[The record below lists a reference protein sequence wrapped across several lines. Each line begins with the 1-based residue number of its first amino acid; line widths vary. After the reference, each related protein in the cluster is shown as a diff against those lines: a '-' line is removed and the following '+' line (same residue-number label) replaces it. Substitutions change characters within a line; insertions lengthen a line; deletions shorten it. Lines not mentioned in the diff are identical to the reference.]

1 MKTPGLD
8 LSQKL
13 KLEQKLA
20 PQLIQSL
27 QLLQLTTLELEQ
39 LLKQELETNPLLE
52 ETTDLV
58 ELKEAKTEEV
68 SQDGREGKS
77 AEAEREDEIPPEEKE
92 KEVAVER
99 EQVDWSEYI
108 QEGFSMGFGR
118 RGDDTDQ
125 EMPETYPSKEETL
138 EEHLLSQLRLMDL
151 SEEEMKIGENIIGN
165 LDDDGYLTCPIE
177 DIASAVAISVE
188 NVEEML
194 HIIQTFEPVGVGA
207 RDLRECLTIQ
217 LDQRGAKNPL
227 MRAIVDKHLMDLKR
241 GRFALIAK
249 TLGVSE
255 EEVHIASSEIARLNP
270 RPGWGPSM
278 GARAIF
284 PDVIIEKH
292 DNNYVVMLNDKNTPT
307 LRVNPL
313 YRSLI
318 DGSDASN
325 AEAKKYVIDKLNA
338 ARWLIKS
345 IDQRRST
352 ILAVVNYLV
361 QAQRDF
367 LEHGV
372 THLKPMVL
380 QEVADALDV
389 SVSTVSRVTSNK
401 YVQTPR
407 GIYPLK
413 YFFDAKIEGQGGE
426 DISSKR
432 VKDRIARMI
441 EEEDTK
447 HPLSDQE
454 IADRLKE
461 ENLNIARR
469 TVSKY
474 REQLKI
480 MPARFRKR

>member
-13 KLEQKLA
+13 KLEQRLA

-27 QLLQLTTLELEQ
+27 QLLQLTTLELEL
-39 LLKQELETNPLLE
+39 LLKEELETNPLLE

-58 ELKEAKTEEV
+58 EVKQTEESV
-68 SQDGREGKS
+68 EGKEE
-77 AEAEREDEIPPEEKE
+77 EAPPGEKQEELS
-92 KEVAVER
+92 VES

-108 QEGFSMGFGR
+108 NDGFEMGFR
-118 RGDDTDQ
+118 SRGEDREQ
-125 EMPETYPSKEETL
+125 EMPETYPTREETL
-138 EEHLLSQLRLMDL
+138 EEHLLSQLKLMDL
-151 SEEEMKIGENIIGN
+151 SEEEVRIGVYIIGN
-165 LDDDGYLTCPIE
+165 LDDDGYLTCPVE
-177 DIASAVAISVE
+177 DIATAVAVSVGE
-188 NVEEML
+188 VEQML
-194 HIIQTFEPVGVGA
+194 KVIQSFEPIGVGA
-207 RDLRECLTIQ
+207 RDLRECLRIQ
-217 LDQRGAKNPL
+217 LDHRDEQDPL
-227 MRAIVDKHLMDLKR
+227 VRAVVDKHLLDLKR

-249 TLGVSE
+249 TLSVAE
-255 EEVHIASSEIARLNP
+255 EEIHAAAARIAKLNP

-278 GARAIF
+278 GARTIF
-284 PDVIIEKH
+284 PDVIIEKV
-292 DNNYVVMLNDKNTPT
+292 DKNYVVMLNDKSTPI
-307 LRVNPL
+307 LRVNSL
-313 YRSLI
+313 YRSLLEK
-318 DGSDASN
+318 STPSN
-325 AEAKKYVIDKLNA
+325 KEAKQYVVDKLNA

-361 QAQRDF
+361 QAQHDF

-372 THLKPMVL
+372 THLRPMVL
-380 QEVADALDV
+380 QEVADALEV

-407 GIYPLK
+407 GIFPLK
-413 YFFDAKIEGQGGE
+413 YFFDAKIEGRGGE

-454 IADRLKE
+454 IANRLRA

>member
-1 MKTPGLD
+1 MKTPGLE

-13 KLEQKLA
+13 KLEQRLA

-27 QLLQLTTLELEQ
+27 QLLQLSTLELEQ

-52 ETTDLV
+52 EATDLV
-58 ELKEAKTEEV
+58 EVQETEKTEAP
-68 SQDGREGKS
+68 Q
-77 AEAEREDEIPPEEKE
+77 EEKE
-92 KEVAVER
+92 EEVTVDR
-99 EQVDWSEYI
+99 DQVDWSEYI
-108 QEGFSMGFGR
+108 REGFNMGFSSR
-118 RGDDTDQ
+118 EGDSAQ
-125 EMPETYPSKEETL
+125 EMAETYPPREETL
-138 EEHLLSQLRLMDL
+138 AEHLLAQLKLMDL
-151 SEEEMKIGENIIGN
+151 SEEEMMIGENIIGN

-177 DIASAVAISVE
+177 DIASAVAVAVE
-188 NVEEML
+188 DVEKML
-194 HIIQTFEPVGVGA
+194 KAIQTFDPVGVGA
-207 RDLRECLTIQ
+207 RDLRECLMIQ
-217 LDQRGAKNPL
+217 LDRKDEEDPL
-227 MRAIVDKHLMDLKR
+227 VRAIVEGHLLDLKR

-249 TLGVSE
+249 ALGVGE
-255 EEVHIASSEIARLNP
+255 EEAHQAAARLARLNP

-278 GARAIF
+278 GSRTIF
-284 PDVIIEKH
+284 PDVIIEKV
-292 DNNYVVMLNDKNTPT
+292 DNDYVVMLNDKSTPT
-307 LRVNPL
+307 LRVSPL
-313 YRSLI
+313 YRSLLE
-318 DGSDASN
+318 GSTASN
-325 AEAKKYVIDKLNA
+325 PETKRYVIDKLNA

-361 QAQRDF
+361 EVQRDF

-380 QEVADALDV
+380 QKVAEALGI

-407 GIYPLK
+407 GIFPLK
-413 YFFDAKIEGQGGE
+413 YFFDAKIEGRDGE
-426 DISSKR
+426 NVSSKR
-432 VKDRIARMI
+432 VKDLIARLI
-441 EEEDTK
+441 EEEDPK
-447 HPLSDQE
+447 NPFSDQE

-461 ENLNIARR
+461 KGLNIARR

>member
-39 LLKQELETNPLLE
+39 LLKQELESNPLLE
-52 ETTDLV
+52 ETTDLIDVKQV
-58 ELKEAKTEEV
+58 EEPKASQEDKEEESSPV
-68 SQDGREGKS
+68 
-77 AEAEREDEIPPEEKE
+77 EKE
-92 KEVAVER
+92 ELTIER

-108 QEGFSMGFGR
+108 REGFEMGYGS
-118 RGDDTDQ
+118 RGEERDQ

-138 EEHLLSQLRLMDL
+138 EEHLLSQLKLTDL
-151 SEEEMKIGENIIGN
+151 SEEDIRIGENIIGN
-165 LDDDGYLTCPIE
+165 LDDDGYLTCPVE
-177 DIASAVAISVE
+177 DIASAVAVSVE
-188 NVEEML
+188 DVERIL
-194 HIIQTFEPVGVGA
+194 TIIQTFDPVGVGA

-217 LDQRGAKNPL
+217 LKQKGEGDSLVG
-227 MRAIVDKHLMDLKR
+227 AIVDKHLLDLKR

-255 EEVHIASSEIARLNP
+255 EDVHQAASGIAKLNP
-270 RPGWGPSM
+270 RPGWGPSG

-284 PDVIIEKH
+284 PDVIVEKI
-292 DNNYVVMLNDKNTPT
+292 DNTYVVLLNDKNTPT

-313 YRSLI
+313 YRSLLE
-318 DGSDASN
+318 STPTSTS
-325 AEAKKYVIDKLNA
+325 EAKKYVVDKLNA

-345 IDQRRST
+345 IDQRKST

-361 QAQRDF
+361 EAQRDF

-380 QEVADALDV
+380 QEVADALSI

-407 GIYPLK
+407 GIFPLK
-413 YFFDAKIEGQGGE
+413 YFFDAKIEGRGGE

-432 VKDRIARMI
+432 VKDRISRMI
-441 EEEDTK
+441 EEEDPK
-447 HPLSDQE
+447 HPLSDQD
-454 IADRLKE
+454 IADRLRA

>member
-1 MKTPGLD
+1 MKIPGLD

-39 LLKQELETNPLLE
+39 LLKQELESNPLLE

-58 ELKEAKTEEV
+58 EVKQAEETKASQEEKEEEA
-68 SQDGREGKS
+68 S
-77 AEAEREDEIPPEEKE
+77 PEEKE
-92 KEVAVER
+92 ELSTDR
-99 EQVDWSEYI
+99 EQVDWSEYF
-108 QEGFSMGFGR
+108 QEGFEMGFGS
-118 RGDDTDQ
+118 RGEDRDH

-138 EEHLLSQLRLMDL
+138 AEHLLFQLKLMDF
-151 SEEEMKIGENIIGN
+151 SEEEEKIGENIIGN
-165 LDDDGYLTCPIE
+165 LDDDGYLTCPVE
-177 DIASAVAISVE
+177 DIATAVAVSVE
-188 NVEEML
+188 DVERML
-194 HIIQTFEPVGVGA
+194 KIIQTFDPVGVGA

-217 LDQRGAKNPL
+217 LVRKRESDSVVS
-227 MRAIVDKHLMDLKR
+227 AIVDKHLLDLKR

-255 EEVHIASSEIARLNP
+255 GEIHKAASKIAKLNP
-270 RPGWGPSM
+270 RPGWGPSG

-284 PDVIIEKH
+284 PDVIVEKV
-292 DNNYVVMLNDKNTPT
+292 DNNYVVMLNDKNSPM

-318 DGSDASN
+318 ESSATSN
-325 AEAKKYVIDKLNA
+325 PEAKKYVVDKLNA

-345 IDQRRST
+345 IDQRKST

-380 QEVADALDV
+380 QEVADALEV

-407 GIYPLK
+407 GIFPLK
-413 YFFDAKIEGQGGE
+413 YFFDAKIEGRGGE

-441 EEEDTK
+441 EEEDPK

-454 IADRLKE
+454 IANRLKV